1 MRLIPIE
8 KGLNFHLSDD
18 LYDVKG
24 KILIKRGALLT
35 DSLCARVKQNGISSV
50 YINDKYSEAI
60 IEPLIPQSIKY
71 EITHKLKALSDS
83 LRSRKIG
90 NSQVKLSMSLI
101 DSLLILIND
110 LEYEISG
117 RPKNYIDFIDIK
129 SRETYSYEHSVYVAV
144 LSFILGKHSGLPPQ
158 DLKNLLLGAI
168 FHDIG
173 MSYIDETIF
182 MKNGKLDLQEFV
194 KIKEHPQLG
203 YDFIKNQVF
212 SNSFIKVITLQHHER
227 LDGSGYPNKI
237 SGDQIHRLPRYVAI
251 ADIYDAMTSDRPYSN
266 AVPAHQAID
275 YLMGAAVDK
284 LDHQLTKT
292 FISKIMPYPV
302 GTLVKLSNQQIA
314 VVEKVN
320 LSMPRKPILRLID
333 ITTTELTSEIIY
345 LEKEYGI
352 EIETVIYDVDNF

>member
-1 MRLIPIE
+1 
-8 KGLNFHLSDD
+8 
-18 LYDVKG
+18 
-24 KILIKRGALLT
+24 
-35 DSLCARVKQNGISSV
+35 
-50 YINDKYSEAI
+50 
-60 IEPLIPQSIKY
+60 
-71 EITHKLKALSDS
+71 
-83 LRSRKIG
+83 
-90 NSQVKLSMSLI
+90 MSLI

-144 LSFILGKHSGLPPQ
+144 LSFILGKYSGLPPQ

-194 KIKEHPQLG
+194 KIKTHPQLG

-212 SNSFIKVITLQHHER
+212 SNSFVKVIALQHHER

-266 AVPAHQAID
+266 AVPAHHAID

-284 LDHQLTKT
+284 LDHELTKT

-302 GTLVKLSNQQIA
+302 GTLVKLSNQQVA

-320 LSMPRKPILRLID
+320 LSMPRKPFLKLID
-333 ITTTELTSEIIY
+333 LSTTELTNEQID

-352 EIETVIYDVDNF
+352 EIQSVIYDVDNF